1 MPLATPGQYARMLDA
16 AAKRRYAYAA
26 INVTSSETLNAAL
39 RGFQLANADGII
51 QISVGAGEYMSGTGA
66 NDALLGARALARYAH
81 VVAEASPGLVA
92 LHTDHCP
99 PAHVDDWLR
108 PLLAESGRL
117 VALGAGPLFHSHM
130 FDGSALPL
138 ADNMR
143 ISAELL
149 TACAELGVVLEV
161 ECGVV
166 GGEEDGI
173 VGPANGREEL
183 YTTLDDLLRVAEAL
197 GVGERGRYLLAA
209 TFGNVHGT
217 YAPGNVVLRPEIL
230 EAGQRALATAHP
242 GARFQYVFHGSSGS
256 SEQELADAIS
266 FGVVKVNVDTDN
278 QYAFTRAVAAHVL
291 DHWQGVLKVDGGIG
305 DKRSY
310 DPRAWGRAAEAAMA
324 ARVREACE
332 ALGSAGRSL
341 ANTDRATRRPRRG
354 HQPAVKADE
363 LSPPT
368 APART

>member
-16 AAKRRYAYAA
+16 AAERRYAYAA
-26 INVTSSETLNAAL
+26 VNVTSSETLNAAL
-39 RGFQLANADGII
+39 RGFQLADADGIV
-51 QISVGAGEYMSGTGA
+51 QITVGAGEYMSGTGA
-66 NDALLGARALARYAH
+66 KDALLGARALARYAH
-81 VVAEASPGLVA
+81 VVAEASPVLVA

-108 PLLAESGRL
+108 PLLAESGRR
-117 VALGAGPLFHSHM
+117 VAHGAVPLFHSHM

-138 ADNMR
+138 ADNLR

-149 TACAELGVVLEV
+149 AACAELDVVLEV

-173 VGPANGREEL
+173 AGPANGRDEL
-183 YTTLDDLLRVAEAL
+183 YTTPDDLLSVAEAL
-197 GVGERGRYLLAA
+197 GVGERGRYLVAA

-230 EAGQRALATAHP
+230 EAGQRALATARP
-242 GARFQYVFHGSSGS
+242 GARFQYVFHGGSGS
-256 SEQELADAIS
+256 RGREIADAVS
-266 FGVVKVNVDTDN
+266 FGGGEGNGAPHN
-278 QYAFTRAVAAHVL
+278 QDAFTRAVAAHVL
-291 DHWQGVLKVDGGIG
+291 DHWQGVLKVDGGVG

-310 DPRAWGRAAEAAMA
+310 DPRAWGRAGEAAMA
-324 ARVREACE
+324 VRVREACE

-341 ANTDRATRRPRRG
+341 ATIDRVTQPPRRG
-354 HQPAVKADE
+354 DQPA
-363 LSPPT
+363 
-368 APART
+368 